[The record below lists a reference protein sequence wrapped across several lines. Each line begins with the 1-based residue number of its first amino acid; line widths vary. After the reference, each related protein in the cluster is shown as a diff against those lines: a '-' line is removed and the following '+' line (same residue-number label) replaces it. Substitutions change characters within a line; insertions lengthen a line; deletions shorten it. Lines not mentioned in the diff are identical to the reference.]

1 MMHKFMKIY
10 DKRFFIAILISILIS
25 SCATAKR
32 EKQFS
37 ADLRKA
43 ALKLAQQ
50 DSFPKNDYYT
60 IDQDDILDIT
70 VWKSLGLKEGET
82 EKEYFINEG
91 DSLEISVWQWPDLLK
106 NVVVRPDGRISFPL
120 AGDIQAKGK
129 TLTALD
135 DEITEKLSS
144 FIKSPEVSIM
154 LTTFGTGQSEYFLKP
169 EISFVKVN
177 ELSAEQAVAPDG
189 NIYLPLIGAVQ
200 ASGLTLNQLG
210 LKIKDSVVQFVQ
222 NPEVSVTIKQFG
234 GRKLIVLGEVLD
246 PGVYLF
252 TGKATVLEAIGWAGG
267 YTRNAVLKNVF
278 VIRGDLSKP
287 EVFNLNLR
295 SVLDKKDMT
304 QNLAIQARD
313 VIYVPR
319 TVVAEV
325 SHILSQ
331 LLGPLT
337 SSSSA
342 VTAIKTIRTGPS
354 PKK

>member
-1 MMHKFMKIY
+1 MHKFMKIY
-10 DKRFFIAILISILIS
+10 DKRFFIAIFISILVS

-70 VWKSLGLKEGET
+70 VWKSLGSKEGEA
-82 EKEYFINEG
+82 EKEYFINDG
-91 DSLEISVWQWPDLLK
+91 DQLEISVWQWPDLLR
-106 NVVVRPDGRISFPL
+106 NVVVRPDGKISFPL
-120 AGDIQAKGK
+120 VGDIQAKGK

-144 FIKSPEVSIM
+144 FIKSPEVSVMI
-154 LTTFGTGQSEYFLKP
+154 TAFGAEQEGFLKP

-210 LKIKDSVVQFVQ
+210 LKIKDSVAQFVQ

-234 GRKLIVLGEVLD
+234 GRKLIVLGEVTD

-267 YTRNAVLKNVF
+267 YTRNAVLKNVL
-278 VIRGDLSKP
+278 VIRGNLSKP

-295 SVLDKKDMT
+295 SVLDKKDMS